1 MTKSSI
7 FAKGALSAAVALVA
21 LGAAASASAQSY
33 SGPGY
38 NPCQRDA
45 SNRSVTGG
53 LLGAAGGAVIGSQFA
68 ASGHR
73 RDGSLL
79 GGVIGALAG
88 ASIGH
93 STAACD
99 SAPPPPRYNNAPPP
113 PPPPAY
119 DNPPPPPAYDDAY
132 YAPPPPAY
140 VERREIWAYGRHG
153 ARFRV
158 IEDRMGPDGC
168 TLAESPVYM
177 PDGGVDRRYVRV
189 CPDYRGRYRVVD

>member
-99 SAPPPPRYNNAPPP
+99 SAPPPP
-113 PPPPAY
+113 
-119 DNPPPPPAYDDAY
+119 AYDDAY